1 MRKKINILLGALIAL
16 LGGCKSQKDMPT
28 QGERIMVL
36 YGPPAYFQQQS
47 PQQQPQQQATQQQE
61 TQQSV
66 PTSQETPQE
75 NNEAND
81 MLPNNM

>member
-47 PQQQPQQQATQQQE
+47 NQQQDT
-61 TQQSV
+61 
-66 PTSQETPQE
+66 TSQETPQE

>member
-1 MRKKINILLGALIAL
+1 MRKKINLILGALIAL

-28 QGERIMVL
+28 QSERIMVL
-36 YGPPAYFQQQS
+36 YGPPAYFQQQ
-47 PQQQPQQQATQQQE
+47 TNQQQE

-66 PTSQETPQE
+66 PTSQETQQE

-81 MLPNNM
+81 TLSNNM

>member
-16 LGGCKSQKDMPT
+16 LGGCKNQKDMPT
-28 QGERIMVL
+28 QSERVMVL

-61 TQQSV
+61 TQQ
-66 PTSQETPQE
+66 QETQQQE
-75 NNEAND
+75 TQPKN
-81 MLPNNM
+81 

>member
-1 MRKKINILLGALIAL
+1 MRKIINILLGALIAL

-28 QGERIMVL
+28 QSERVMVL

-47 PQQQPQQQATQQQE
+47 NQQQK
-61 TQQSV
+61 TQQSI

-81 MLPNNM
+81 TLPNNM